1 MKQYQAMDLSKR
13 SLVLNHDDCQL
24 TVHVNN
30 LGRWS
35 INRFIAVSSPITFGS
50 IIGVFLVGVFMV
62 GMLFL
67 FLGREFFTS
76 EQNNQRITQPSRQSK
91 RHMTNLEAFALLSM
105 NQGKPKRGTSQPSFQ
120 IGDYVYI
127 RYRNQYGTVIDI
139 NGGLYMVRFGG
150 GRVDSFSADQLK
162 KD

>member
-1 MKQYQAMDLSKR
+1 MDLSKR

-30 LGRWS
+30 LGSWS

-91 RHMTNLEAFALLSM
+91 RHMTNLEGNVCATKKFCKKVNCKARSKIAELKEKV
-105 NQGKPKRGTSQPSFQ
+105 NKTG
-120 IGDYVYI
+120 
-127 RYRNQYGTVIDI
+127 VIE
-139 NGGLYMVRFGG
+139 R
-150 GRVDSFSADQLK
+150 
-162 KD
+162 